1 MFTKQELQDIIELIG
16 RSPVQKFKYSDGTA
30 KLLIVKDNAALS
42 PKADKRSSKPAV
54 EPMADHAEAGAAGA
68 KPSEPD
74 GEHPAIAEKNTEAD
88 APKLIEIVAPTIGT
102 FYASAE
108 QGAAP
113 YVQVGDRV
121 TPEKVVCVLEA
132 MKLFTEV
139 SAKVS
144 GEIVEIAV
152 ENGQFVEY
160 GQPLF
165 IVKPE

>member
-42 PKADKRSSKPAV
+42 PKADKRSTKPAS
-54 EPMADHAEAGAAGA
+54 EPMAEHAEPAAA

-74 GEHPAIAEKNTEAD
+74 GTQPAMSEKNAEPDT
-88 APKLIEIVAPTIGT
+88 PKLIEIVAPTIGT

-113 YVQVGDRV
+113 YVQVGDKV
-121 TPEKVVCVLEA
+121 TPDKVVCVLEA

>member
-1 MFTKQELQDIIELIG
+1 MFTKQELQDIIDLIG

-30 KLLIVKDNAALS
+30 KLLIVKDNASIS
-42 PKADKRSSKPAV
+42 PKADRRSTKAAS
-54 EPMADHAEAGAAGA
+54 EPMAEHAEAAGA
-68 KPSEPD
+68 KPSESD
-74 GEHPAIAEKNTEAD
+74 GEHPAVPEKNTEAD
-88 APKLIEIVAPTIGT
+88 TPKLIEIISPTVGT

-113 YVQVGDRV
+113 YVQVGDKV

-144 GEIVEIAV
+144 GEIVEIAA

>member
-1 MFTKQELQDIIELIG
+1 MFTKQELQEIIELVG
-16 RSPVQKFKYSDGTA
+16 RSPIRKFKYSDGTA
-30 KLLIVKDNAALS
+30 KLLIVKDDASLS
-42 PKADKRSSKPAV
+42 PKADKLSPKPAA
-54 EPMADHAEAGAAGA
+54 EPMADHAEAADV
-68 KPSEPD
+68 KPSS
-74 GEHPAIAEKNTEAD
+74 GGVQPAMAEKNADAD

-102 FYASAE
+102 FYAAAE
-108 QGAAP
+108 QRAAP
-113 YVQVGDRV
+113 YVQVGDKV

-144 GEIVEIAV
+144 GEIVEIVV

>member
-30 KLLIVKDNAALS
+30 QLLIVKDNAALS
-42 PKADKRSSKPAV
+42 PKADKRSTKAAS
-54 EPMADHAEAGAAGA
+54 EPMGEHAEAAGA

-74 GEHPAIAEKNTEAD
+74 GAQPAMAEKNAEPD
-88 APKLIEIVAPTIGT
+88 APKLIEIVAPTVGT
-102 FYASAE
+102 FYTSAE

-113 YVQVGDRV
+113 YVQVGDKV

>member
-1 MFTKQELQDIIELIG
+1 MFTKQELQDIIDLIG
-16 RSPVQKFKYSDGTA
+16 RSPIQKFKYSDGTA
-30 KLLIVKDNAALS
+30 QLLIVKDNASIS
-42 PKADKRSSKPAV
+42 PKADKRSTKAAA
-54 EPMADHAEAGAAGA
+54 EPMAEHAEAAGA

-74 GEHPAIAEKNTEAD
+74 GAQPAMAEKSAEAD
-88 APKLIEIVAPTIGT
+88 TPKLIEIVAPTVGT

-113 YVQVGDRV
+113 YVQVGDKV

-144 GEIVEIAV
+144 GEIVEIAA
-152 ENGQFVEY
+152 ESGQFVEY

-165 IVKPE
+165 IIKPE

>member
-42 PKADKRSSKPAV
+42 PKADKRNSKPA
-54 EPMADHAEAGAAGA
+54 AEHAGAAGA

-74 GEHPAIAEKNTEAD
+74 GEHPAVAEKNAEAD

-102 FYASAE
+102 FYAAAE

-113 YVQVGDRV
+113 YVQVGDKV

>member
-16 RSPVQKFKYSDGTA
+16 RSPVQKFKYSDGMA
-30 KLLIVKDNAALS
+30 KLLIVKDNAFFS
-42 PKADKRSSKPAV
+42 PKADKRSSKPAA
-54 EPMADHAEAGAAGA
+54 EPIADHAEAAAA

-74 GEHPAIAEKNTEAD
+74 GGEHPAVPEKNTEAD
-88 APKLIEIVAPTIGT
+88 TLKLIEIVAPTVGT

-113 YVQVGDRV
+113 YVQVGDKV
-121 TPEKVVCVLEA
+121 TPDKVVCVLEA

-139 SAKVS
+139 SAKVT
-144 GEIVEIAV
+144 GEIVEIAA